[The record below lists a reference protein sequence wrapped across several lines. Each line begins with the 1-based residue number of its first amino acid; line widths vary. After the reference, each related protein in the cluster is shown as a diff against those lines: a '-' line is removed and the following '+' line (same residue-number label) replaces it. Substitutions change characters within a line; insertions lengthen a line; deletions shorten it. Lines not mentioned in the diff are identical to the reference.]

1 MKEKVFEI
9 VAQVMNV
16 PIESVNEDSSPDT
29 IKEWDSLKHMNL
41 ILTLEEDFCVQFNDE
56 EIVEMLNVSL
66 IIDILTHKLAV

>member
-1 MKEKVFEI
+1 MKEKIFEI

-66 IIDILTHKLAV
+66 IIDILTHKLAI